1 MLGRKA
7 ILGIVVVALIGLLLA
22 SQTLSQQE
30 QRGGQQGQRGQRGGQ
45 QGQRGQRGGQQG
57 GRGGRGQFDPEQ
69 MRQMMDQRM
78 REQLGATEAEWKVL
92 GPRVNKVQELSRQ
105 SRGGGRGGMM
115 FGGRGGMM
123 GGRGGGP
130 GGPGGNRPGGNRP
143 GGGQGARARE
153 LTAVEKAQEQLRTVL
168 DNTDS
173 TPDQIKTALTTLRK
187 ERESA
192 KQKLAVAQQDLRKII
207 TIRQEAICVMMGM
220 LD

>member
-1 MLGRKA
+1 MLGKKA
-7 ILGIVVVALIGLLLA
+7 ILGIVVVALVGLLLA
-22 SQTLSQQE
+22 SQTLSQP
-30 QRGGQQGQRGQRGGQ
+30 GQRGGQ

-57 GRGGRGQFDPEQ
+57 GPGGRGQFDPER

-92 GPRVNKVQELSRQ
+92 GPRVTKVQELSRQ

-115 FGGRGGMM
+115 GGRGGMM

-143 GGGQGARARE
+143 GGGQGAPARE

-187 ERESA
+187 DRESA

>member
-1 MLGRKA
+1 MLGKKA

-45 QGQRGQRGGQQG
+45 QGGP
-57 GRGGRGQFDPEQ
+57 GGRGQFDPER

-92 GPRVNKVQELSRQ
+92 GPRVTKVQELSRQ

-115 FGGRGGMM
+115 GGRGGMM

-130 GGPGGNRPGGNRP
+130 RGPGGNRA
-143 GGGQGARARE
+143 GGGQGAPARE